1 MDASAP
7 AARKTPWIWIIPL
20 LLVVAAAPVA
30 LYVVFTSFLRPRPG
44 LDELRGG
51 QVRYRLLFPADDK
64 GDRQAA
70 VARTTLV
77 LSKRLLAAGLKKF
90 RVAAAGQEEVT
101 VGFDG
106 VSEEQ
111 FQQLKR
117 LAGLWHCE
125 LREVASAGLQ
135 QRWKPG
141 DPAPEGFV
149 ALPDD
154 DLKSGEGASRNEI
167 LVAPTAITEGA
178 DVKSASA
185 LQDPGRPGNWIVQFE
200 LTEAGAKKL
209 DDAAARM
216 YAQEPHGRIAIVK
229 NGRVHSKPTV
239 QSPRIGA
246 RVQIHGTFTKL
257 EAESLAVVL
266 ENGALPVPIGR
277 RVDGRD
283 EPGEPESEAYVDL
296 TPARRK

>member
-7 AARKTPWIWIIPL
+7 ADRKTPWIWILPL

-30 LYVVFTSFLRPRPG
+30 LYLVYTSFLRPRPG

-51 QVRYRLLFPADDK
+51 EVRYRLLFPADYK

-70 VARTTLV
+70 LARTTTV

-90 RVAAAGQEEVT
+90 RVAAAGQEAVT

-111 FQQLKR
+111 FQRLKW

-125 LREVASAGLQ
+125 LREVAPASLQ

-154 DLKSGEGASRNEI
+154 DLYAGEWTRRTEL
-167 LVAPTAITEGA
+167 LVAPTAIVDGG
-178 DVKSASA
+178 DLKSASA
-185 LQDPGRPGNWIVQFE
+185 LEDPGGPGNWIVQFE
-200 LTEAGAKKL
+200 LTEAGARKL

-216 YAQEPHGRIAIVK
+216 YAQQPHGRIAIVK
-229 NGRVHSKPTV
+229 NGRVHSKPMV

-246 RVQIHGTFTKL
+246 RVQINGTFRKL

-277 RVDGRD
+277 RVEGRD
-283 EPGEPESEAYVDL
+283 EPGQPESEAYVDL
-296 TPARRK
+296 TPRRN